1 MSKSIFIT
9 GATGFVGAAMVRH
22 FAALGHPVLATSRS
36 TAPPRLLDVAQY
48 HQADLTRP
56 LASISAE
63 VVVHA
68 AALASD
74 AAAWTDLAR
83 ANLDGTRHVYEATRN
98 CPCFV
103 YISSSSVYDPRRAMH
118 TEDEPVETS
127 LLSPYGRSKYL
138 AEQWLLEQDWTGRSL
153 YILRPRAIY
162 GPGDRVLLP
171 RLMRLVRGGRI
182 VSPGSMAVQSS
193 LTHVGNLCQA
203 VMACVQ
209 HHQPGTR
216 IFNVADAQPYA
227 MNAVVQ
233 RLLSDIYGQ
242 PLDFLPLPLG
252 PLRAVARVLYT
263 LGLAR
268 QFTPQSLA
276 AVSADS
282 TLNTRKIGEMM
293 GFEPHFDFWNSAGE
307 IANWAKT
314 VGIERVKNADSDLC
328 WSC

>member
-9 GATGFVGAAMVRH
+9 GATGFVGAALVRH
-22 FAALGHPVLATSRS
+22 FAALGHPVLATSRGE
-36 TAPPRLLDVAQY
+36 APPRLLDVAQY
-48 HQADLTRP
+48 HRADLTRP
-56 LASISAE
+56 LAPVSAD
-63 VVVHA
+63 VAIHA

-74 AAAWTDLAR
+74 AAAWADLAR
-83 ANLDGTRHVYEATRN
+83 ANLDGTRHVYEATRD
-98 CPCFV
+98 CPCLV
-103 YISSSSVYDPRRAMH
+103 YISSSSVYDPRRTEH
-118 TEDEPVETS
+118 TEDEPVEMS

-182 VSPGSMAVQSS
+182 VSPGTMAVQSS
-193 LTHVGNLCQA
+193 LTHVGNLCHA
-203 VMACVQ
+203 VTACVQ
-209 HHQPGTR
+209 HYQPGTW

-233 RLLSDIYGQ
+233 RLLSDIYGH

-282 TLNTRKIGEMM
+282 TLNTRKIREIV

-307 IANWAKT
+307 IASWAKT
-314 VGIERVKNADSDLC
+314 VGIERVKNAGGDLS